1 MVGPTLGT
9 ASFAASRVARLRNPQ
24 LGVVHYTTTV
34 LVFCSS
40 NCTGCDLTAY
50 RAVLSQYAVLVA
62 LGETYAG
69 LEYDRD
75 NLQPG
80 LQPCT
85 LKHNVRSVSKTKFVL
100 FVYLEFSKGFFFFNI
115 NDMIVSTG
123 ISTIHTSISN

>member
-1 MVGPTLGT
+1 MLFT
-9 ASFAASRVARLRNPQ
+9 RLQ
-24 LGVVHYTTTV
+24 L
-34 LVFCSS
+34 FCSS

-69 LEYDRD
+69 LEYDKD

-85 LKHNVRSVSKTKFVL
+85 LKHNVRSVTKTKFVILL
-100 FVYLEFSKGFFFFNI
+100 FIYNSLFS
-115 NDMIVSTG
+115 
-123 ISTIHTSISN
+123 